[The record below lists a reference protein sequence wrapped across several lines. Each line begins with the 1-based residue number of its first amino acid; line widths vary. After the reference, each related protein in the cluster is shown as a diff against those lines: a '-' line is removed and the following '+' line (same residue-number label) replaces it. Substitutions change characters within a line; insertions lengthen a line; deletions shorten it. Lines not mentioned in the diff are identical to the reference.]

1 MAKKNPYRFNLQFD
15 CNDANHR
22 EVVEIL
28 TEEGRRRA
36 QFVVNA
42 ILHYKYCE
50 NSANIGIDQNKLLL
64 RRIEEVVK
72 TTVENSLKKVQLKAV
87 QAPEQKK
94 PLRCSAEIS
103 MEDVE
108 IDGKD
113 AESVM
118 RSLGSFLEK

>member
-15 CNDANHR
+15 RNDPNHQ

-28 TEEGRRRA
+28 TAEGRRRA

-50 NSANIGIDQNKLLL
+50 NSTNIGIDQNKLLL

-72 TTVENSLKKVQLKAV
+72 TTVEDSLKKVQLKTV
-87 QAPEQKK
+87 QTPEQKK
-94 PLRCSAEIS
+94 PLRRSAEIS
-103 MEDVE
+103 MEDIE

>member
-15 CNDANHR
+15 HNDANHQ

-28 TEEGRRRA
+28 TAEGRKAA
-36 QFVVNA
+36 QFVANA

-64 RRIEEVVK
+64 RQIEEVVK
-72 TTVENSLKKVQLKAV
+72 TTVADSLKKVQLKTV
-87 QAPEQKK
+87 QTPEQKK
-94 PLRCSAEIS
+94 PLRHSAEIS